1 MARSLSDIRFEIVLE
16 MLNNDPALAERLK
29 VYLK

>member
-1 MARSLSDIRFEIVLE
+1 MARSLTDIRFEVVVEL
-16 MLNNDPALAERLK
+16 LNNDPALAERLK